1 MQRIKPRRWTFP
13 PTWIQLNPV
22 EHPPLMMKQLFQGVC
37 GGLRW
42 LEVKEMAGYIAE
54 RAAQEGYR
62 FRKRKKT
69 FLRRENSTP
78 KFMKDVVKISSSAKA
93 LDHFRCVS
101 PVKKER
107 ESTKRL
113 VTYDVLD
120 CTLGGGYHT
129 GAVLEN
135 GSPYTRVVA
144 LDCDPEAGE
153 IGKNL
158 CDEFGTNRIRFFTA
172 KMSESLSMFGEK
184 SFDAVIIDPGPSL
197 LQLENP
203 ARGFLLNDESDHSL
217 DMRYGPQFGTP
228 ALSYLNSVPQRSLS
242 LSLQEYGL
250 LTPEQAEKF
259 ARLIRTHRPFNGA
272 MDLFSSIEG
281 VGGDE
286 ILDSWINQASIR
298 KRSMPWEFITSLRCI
313 VNDEKGELTAAL
325 HHALLLLRKNG
336 RLVVFSYLPWEEEL
350 IKRTIHEHPY
360 CVLCYSEEIDLEN
373 TNQFGHSRH
382 IKMWVGSR
390 VERSSFLLKNSS
402 ESFTDDAIGKSQLN
416 WMTGLYAG
424 QTHGFPANN
433 FTFENLEPKERATLR
448 KNALP
453 PPIDDDNG
461 RR

>member
-1 MQRIKPRRWTFP
+1 
-13 PTWIQLNPV
+13 
-22 EHPPLMMKQLFQGVC
+22 MMKQLFQGVC

-54 RAAQEGYR
+54 RAAQEGCK
-62 FRKRKKT
+62 FRKGKKT
-69 FLRRENSTP
+69 IIRRE
-78 KFMKDVVKISSSAKA
+78 KSSSKFTKNAIKINSSVKA

-101 PVKKER
+101 PVKE
-107 ESTKRL
+107 EPQSTKRL

-144 LDCDPEAGE
+144 LDCDPEAAE
-153 IGKNL
+153 IAKNL
-158 CDEFGTNRIRFFTA
+158 CDEFGTNRIRFFSS

-197 LQLENP
+197 PQLENP
-203 ARGFLLNDESDHSL
+203 ARGFLLNGESDHSL

-228 ALSYLNSVPQRSLS
+228 ALSFLNSVPQRNLS
-242 LSLQEYGL
+242 LSLGEYGL

-272 MDLFSSIEG
+272 MDLLSSIDG
-281 VGGDE
+281 IDGDE
-286 ILDSWINQASIR
+286 ALDSWINQASIR

-313 VNDEKGELTAAL
+313 VNDEKAELTAAL
-325 HHALLLLRKNG
+325 HHSLLLLRNNG

-350 IKRTIHEHPY
+350 IKKTIHEHPH
-360 CVLCYSEEIDLEN
+360 CVLCYCEEIDLEN
-373 TNQFGHSRH
+373 IKEYGHSRH

-390 VERSSFLLKNSS
+390 VKGSSFLIKNSS
-402 ESFTDDAIGKSQLN
+402 ESFADDAIAQSQLT
-416 WMTGLYAG
+416 WMTGLFAG

-433 FTFENLEPKERATLR
+433 FTFENLEPKERSTLR
-448 KNALP
+448 KNALSP
-453 PPIDDDNG
+453 PFDDDND